1 MTITRRQFSAG
12 AGALHWDYVFGPE
25 NSALRLKVATQPSE
39 VHEVGSTA
47 WLAIDPKLM
56 VAIA

>member
-1 MTITRRQFSAG
+1 MQRSFLG
-12 AGALHWDYVFGPE
+12 EHWDYVFGPE
-25 NSALRLKVATQPSE
+25 NSALQLKVATQPSE
-39 VHEVGSTA
+39 VHEVGSDA